1 LHTQPIDNRIRIL
14 DFLRGFSLFGIL
26 AVNIPYLSEPFY
38 GHSSFHSTLS
48 EVIRWLLAFFFTGKF
63 YILFSFLFGYSF
75 SLFWISNNKKGKNTE
90 SLFHRRL
97 IGLFLL
103 GLFHGLFLYEGD
115 ILLTYSILGFFLIRF
130 KDNSELVWK
139 KIILFFW
146 IVSFFCYGG
155 LGLWSYLSEESGKN
169 LIHSLTQESIN
180 NHLSDFWT
188 TTYHKFDELFYSFPY
203 LILYNWPSAFMM
215 FLVGLWGAKNEIL
228 NYPQRIVKFSE
239 GKLKWIF
246 TIAILSNAL
255 YATSQFYSDQFL
267 LGVIGSAFLAFGGI
281 SLCYLYVIGWI
292 YLFFQNSSNSDSAKP
307 NYESANTI
315 KIEYFS
321 RLNKKFINL
330 VSNAGSMSLTN
341 YILQSLICNGIFN
354 GWGLAYYGSL
364 PPEKVFLLIFP
375 IYGINLLFS
384 WIWKKYFKTGPLEFL
399 LRKWIYQ

>member
-1 LHTQPIDNRIRIL
+1 MPSQRIDNRILIL

-26 AVNIPYLSEPFY
+26 AVNIPYLAEPFY
-38 GHSSFHSTLS
+38 GLSSFHSIVS

-75 SLFWISNNKKGKNTE
+75 SLFWASNEKKGKNGKY
-90 SLFHRRL
+90 LFHRRL

-130 KDNSELVWK
+130 KDYSELVWK
-139 KIILFFW
+139 KIILIFW

-155 LGLWSYLSEESGKN
+155 LGLWTYLSEESGNN
-169 LIHSLTQESIN
+169 LMHSLTQESIN

-188 TTYHKFDELFYSFPY
+188 TTNHKIFELFYSFPY
-203 LILYNWPSAFMM
+203 LILYNWSSAFMM
-215 FLVGLWGAKNEIL
+215 FLVGLWGAKHEIL
-228 NYPQRIVKFSE
+228 SHPIKILKFSE
-239 GKLKWIF
+239 GKLKWIL
-246 TIAILSNAL
+246 TIAILSNTL
-255 YATSQFYSDQFL
+255 YATSHFYSDQFL

-292 YLFFQNSSNSDSAKP
+292 FLFFQNPFSSDSP
-307 NYESANTI
+307 NLNYESTSII
-315 KIEYFS
+315 KIKFIS
-321 RLNKKFINL
+321 HMSKKFINL
-330 VSNAGSMSLTN
+330 ISNAGSMSLSN
-341 YILQSLICNGIFN
+341 YILQSILCNAIFN
-354 GWGLAYYGSL
+354 GWGLGYYGSL

-384 WIWKKYFKTGPLEFL
+384 WIWKKYFRTGPLEFL